1 MVGERS
7 CPLWRRNK
15 GGNGRKTVESLV
27 RYRIKH
33 KGDFIL
39 ADRAMV
45 VWWRSRLERSSSHRH
60 ATNENSPVCR
70 ILPAAALTL
79 RCLLKAGLLC
89 QVRLY
94 VFRLLGRSMDTDA

>member
-45 VWWRSRLERSSSHRH
+45 VGRKLPRLPYITCSRVNPKVFAQGRTPLSG
-60 ATNENSPVCR
+60 SPLRV
-70 ILPAAALTL
+70 PSAWTL
-79 RCLLKAGLLC
+79 YGYGC
-89 QVRLY
+89 VI
-94 VFRLLGRSMDTDA
+94 